1 MDIGLKIAIRA
12 AGGVRSL
19 ARKLGISH
27 NAICQWDRVPYNWL
41 ITVEKVTGVPR
52 DKLRPELFQEYKR
65 TKHPKQ
71 LKQLEP
77 A

>member
-19 ARKLGISH
+19 ARKIGVTH
-27 NAICQWDRVPYNWL
+27 GAIRQWDRVPYNWL
-41 ITVEKVTGVPR
+41 ITVEKATGIPR
-52 DKLRPELFQEYKR
+52 DKLRPELFREYKR
-65 TKHPKQ
+65 TTKETE
-71 LKQLEP
+71 L

>member
-19 ARKLGISH
+19 ARKLGVTHGTIV
-27 NAICQWDRVPYNWL
+27 QWDRVPYVWL
-41 ITVEKVTGVPR
+41 DKVEKATGIGR
-52 DKLRPELFQEYKR
+52 EKLRPELFRDFER
-65 TKHPKQ
+65 TKEVKV
-71 LKQLEP
+71 KELES